1 MEKILFTKSA
11 ITPECHDI
19 FASKK
24 NFFQGVSRLDM
35 YTFNNKVNTG
45 PILVPTY
52 LFSVFLQIYFW
63 SVPTNSEHL
72 QKRL

>member
-1 MEKILFTKSA
+1 MTFSHEKK
-11 ITPECHDI
+11 
-19 FASKK
+19 
-24 NFFQGVSRLDM
+24 FFQRLSWLDM

-52 LFSVFLQIYFW
+52 LFSAFLQIYFW
-63 SVPTNSEHL
+63 SVPTKSEHL